1 MNRLNDLAAT
11 ATENDCEEMEN
22 ELEDFM
28 STAFIGDEQ
37 QQRILSSVM
46 RKAGFEMKENITVK
60 KTKRHGKRFVG
71 FIAAAAVLATCAVGA
86 YAYNAMTH
94 KDKVSIYYT
103 EDGAQ
108 KLEEYGLA
116 SGVTV
121 ENGSIQ
127 LTLDTVLCDGNYV
140 SGIYTLTALTDD
152 AKAHLPEG
160 MTELVY
166 ADTGEEVYPVG
177 GGAEGWYGDAVSE
190 CEVTRK
196 FTYPLRNS
204 YIDGSRPLRL
214 EFFEYTETGE
224 RDEYGNNIVIKD
236 YGCFD
241 GIGFDL
247 LTTANVQ
254 TKELRSAD
262 GAALTLS
269 PYGVS
274 EAEEN
279 WAYPED
285 GELGETPI
293 DSIFIISTDGERTD
307 IMADLEGS
315 TIENSGN
322 PGSGSFW
329 CHFGRILDIDNIS
342 GVEINGVEYSE

>member
-1 MNRLNDLAAT
+1 MNKLNDLAAT
-11 ATENDCEEMEN
+11 ATENDCKKMLN
-22 ELEDFM
+22 ELKGFK
-28 STAFIGDEQ
+28 STAFIGDDE

-46 RKAGFEMKENITVK
+46 RKAGFDMKETIAVK
-60 KTKRHGKRFVG
+60 KTRRYGKRFVG
-71 FIAAAAVLATCAVGA
+71 FVVAAAVLATCAVGA
-86 YAYNAMTH
+86 YAYNALTH
-94 KDKVSIYYT
+94 RDKVSIYYT

-116 SGVTV
+116 SGFTV

-140 SGIYTLTALTDD
+140 SGVYTLTALTDD
-152 AKAHLPEG
+152 AKAHLSEG

-166 ADTGEEVYPVG
+166 ADTDEEIFPVG
-177 GGAEGWYGDAVSE
+177 GGAEGCDSNAVSE
-190 CEVTRK
+190 WEVARK
-196 FTYPLRNS
+196 FTYPIRNS
-204 YIDGSRPLRL
+204 YIDESRPLRL

-236 YGCFD
+236 YSCFD

-274 EAEEN
+274 EAEEK

-293 DSIFIISTDGERTD
+293 DSIYIISTDGERTD

-329 CHFGRILDIDNIS
+329 CHFGRILDVDNIS
-342 GVEINGVEYSE
+342 GVEINGVEYTE